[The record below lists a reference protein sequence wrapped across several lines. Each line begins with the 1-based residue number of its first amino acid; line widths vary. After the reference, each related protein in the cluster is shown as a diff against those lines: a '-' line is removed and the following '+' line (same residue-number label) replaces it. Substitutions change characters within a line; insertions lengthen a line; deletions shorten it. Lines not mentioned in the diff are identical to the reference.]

1 MAVVQKTIP
10 INAPVETVF
19 EVLNDPNRIPE
30 VAPGVSR
37 VDQVRHEGRVGDSF
51 RTVYSVMGLGFPMKF
66 TTVEYT
72 SPTRIIQRMEG
83 GMTGTFTWILEPRDG
98 ATQATVRIDY
108 EMMGGVL
115 GKAVNALLLERMN
128 EKNAERMLENLKM
141 ISEATEPA

>member
-1 MAVVQKTIP
+1 
-10 INAPVETVF
+10 
-19 EVLNDPNRIPE
+19 
-30 VAPGVSR
+30 
-37 VDQVRHEGRVGDSF
+37 
-51 RTVYSVMGLGFPMKF
+51 MKF

-128 EKNAERMLENLKM
+128 EKNAEGMLENLKM